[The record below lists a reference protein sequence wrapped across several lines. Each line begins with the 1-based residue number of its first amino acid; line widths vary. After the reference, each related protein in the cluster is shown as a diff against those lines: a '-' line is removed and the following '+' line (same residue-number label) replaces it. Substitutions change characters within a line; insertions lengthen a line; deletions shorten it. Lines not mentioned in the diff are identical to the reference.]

1 MAMFNNQR
9 VFQWDDCFLGE
20 TLRPGLPN
28 KVLALRTEGQRHP
41 ERLGSAARLGS
52 RQGACSRRIFG
63 SKWCKNMVIVM
74 QDGAPKH
81 DVCCFVT
88 PSKYKKKGDQPTI
101 V

>member
-41 ERLGSAARLGS
+41 ERSASREPPGRLFEEDFWV
-52 RQGACSRRIFG
+52 Q
-63 SKWCKNMVIVM
+63 VM
-74 QDGAPKH
+74 Q
-81 DVCCFVT
+81 
-88 PSKYKKKGDQPTI
+88 KYGDCHAGWGPQT
-101 V
+101 